1 MFGADCIRGERLAG
15 ARIIAILF
23 ESIVAG
29 RRKGRAM
36 RVVVL
41 PAPALPHAFSMVP
54 LAWAFRSAGHEVV
67 FVAGGDALAVANA
80 GLPVVDALPGR
91 TTSEMLV
98 EFMRDL
104 PELYEP
110 LGEQPLRTLSE
121 RKALHLAAWDRYVD
135 PHVRLAEQLRPD
147 LVLYDS
153 IFGVG
158 AIVSAKLGIPA
169 IAQSIALT
177 RYSPDLLRDLPG
189 AMSLRRY
196 GLTLPEGIP
205 TVDIAPPSVVEG
217 PPGDFAMRFVPYN
230 GGSVLPDWVLA
241 QPDRPRIAVTFGS
254 LDATRQLV
262 RYVDRVA
269 AVAAEVDAEF
279 VVTLAEQGGSPPV
292 DVPANVRITRWVPM
306 NALLGTCSAAVHHG
320 GATSLTCCAVG
331 IPQLVLPGPETA
343 GEAELLR
350 RRGVAR
356 VLRDVDSELDTVAI
370 RALLNDEGLHRAAAE
385 VRAEIADLP
394 TPSDLLPRLLEH
406 CRSTSRHGRTAA

>member
-1 MFGADCIRGERLAG
+1 
-15 ARIIAILF
+15 
-23 ESIVAG
+23 
-29 RRKGRAM
+29 M

-41 PAPALPHAFSMVP
+41 PAPALAHAFAMVP
-54 LAWAFRSAGHEVV
+54 LAWAFRAAGHDVA

-80 GLPVVDALPGR
+80 GLPVLDALPGR
-91 TTSEMLV
+91 TTPDMLL

-110 LGEQPLRTLSE
+110 LGEQPLRALSE

-147 LVLYDS
+147 LVVYDA

-158 AIVSAKLGIPA
+158 AIVSAKLRIPA
-169 IAQSIALT
+169 IAQSIMLT

-189 AMSLRRY
+189 ATSLRRY

-205 TVDIAPPSVVEG
+205 TVDIAPPSLVEG
-217 PPGDFAMRFVPYN
+217 PPGEFAMRFVPYN
-230 GGSVLPDWVLA
+230 GGSVLPDWLLA
-241 QPDRPRIAVTFGS
+241 PPERPRIAVTFGS

-262 RYVDRVA
+262 RHVDRVT

-279 VVTLAEQGGSPPV
+279 VVILGEQGASPPV

-306 NALLGTCSAAVHHG
+306 NTLLGTCTGAVHHG
-320 GATSLTCCAVG
+320 GATSLTCCAAG
-331 IPQLVLPGPETA
+331 IPQLVLAGPETA

-350 RRGVAR
+350 TRGVAR
-356 VLRDVDSELDTVAI
+356 VLSNVESQLDTPAI
-370 RALLNDEGLHRAAAE
+370 RTLLDDEELHRAAVE
-385 VRAEIADLP
+385 VRAEIDDLP
-394 TPSDLLPRLLEH
+394 TPSELVPRLLEY
-406 CRSTSRHGRTAA
+406 CRSA